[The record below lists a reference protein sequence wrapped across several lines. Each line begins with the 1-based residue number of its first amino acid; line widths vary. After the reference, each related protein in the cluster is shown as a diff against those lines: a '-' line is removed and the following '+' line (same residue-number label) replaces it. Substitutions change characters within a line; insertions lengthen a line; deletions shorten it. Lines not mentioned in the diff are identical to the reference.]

1 MTSLDLFG
9 ILMVLAAAC
18 AFINHRFVKLP
29 AAIGI
34 MLLSLVASIL
44 LLLVSLVVPGLAET
58 MKSFVESIEF
68 DDTLMEGMLSFL
80 LFAGALHVNLDDL
93 KKEWGL
99 VMVLATVG
107 VVVSAFL
114 IGFITFGLA
123 DVMGFQI
130 PFIWCLAFGAL
141 IAPTDPVAV
150 LGILKSVGAPKSL
163 ETKITGESL
172 FNDGV
177 GVVVFLAILATMG
190 TAGGHGDADA
200 LSIAK
205 LFVIEAGGG
214 ILLGLAAGYGCYRLL
229 RSVDAHQVEVLLT
242 IALVAGASRFAHAT
256 HVSGPL
262 AMVVAGL
269 LLGNHGRSFAMSDDT
284 RDHLDKFWMLLD
296 ETLNAVLFMLIGLE
310 LFVLELGPKIL
321 LFSACL
327 IPLSL
332 LVRFIAVA
340 GPVTVLKKVRT
351 FSPGVIKILTWGG
364 LRGGISIALAL
375 SLPPGPERDI
385 LLTATYVIVV
395 FSVAVQGTTLK
406 GLIQKNLPASS
417 SPADSGH

>member
-1 MTSLDLFG
+1 MNSLDLFG
-9 ILMVLAAAC
+9 ILIVLAALF
-18 AFINHRFVKLP
+18 AFINHRYIKLP

-34 MLLSLVASIL
+34 MLLSLVTSIVL
-44 LLLVSLVVPGLAET
+44 LLLGLAVPVIGEAARG
-58 MKSFVESIEF
+58 FVTSIDF
-68 DDTLMEGMLSFL
+68 DQTLMEGMLSFL

-93 KKEWGL
+93 KEQWKL
-99 VMVLATVG
+99 VLALATVG
-107 VVVSAFL
+107 VVLSAFL
-114 IGFITFGLA
+114 IGFLAFGTSE
-123 DVMGFQI
+123 VFGFTL

-150 LGILKSVGAPKSL
+150 LGVLKSVGAPKSL

-177 GVVVFLAILATMG
+177 GVVVFLAIVATM
-190 TAGGHGDADA
+190 TTMADAAGGSADVD
-200 LSIAK
+200 LLGILK
-205 LFVIEAGGG
+205 LFIYEAGGG
-214 ILLGLAAGYGCYRLL
+214 ILLGLAGGFAVYKLL
-229 RSVDAHQVEVLLT
+229 ASINSFQVEVLLT
-242 IALVAGASRFAHAT
+242 IALVAGASRFAHAL
-256 HVSGPL
+256 HISGPL

-269 LLGNHGRSFAMSDDT
+269 LLGNYGRSFAMDEET
-284 RDHLDKFWMLLD
+284 RDHLDKFWHLID
-296 ETLNAVLFMLIGLE
+296 EALNAVLFLLIGLE
-310 LFVLELGPKIL
+310 LFVIQLEPKVL
-321 LFSACL
+321 LFGAVM

-340 GPVTVLKKVRT
+340 GPVTILKRFRT

-385 LLTATYVIVV
+385 LLTATYVIVI

-406 GLIQKNLPASS
+406 GLIRRHLPER
-417 SPADSGH
+417 